1 MNFRLNIKPVLPYL
15 RPQGERSSGLRLE
28 ANENLWGPSP
38 EAAAAVG
45 SLSPERLAS
54 YPEPEALARIAGRRF
69 GAEEGGLILTN
80 GADEAI
86 SALMAILAGRGDEIV
101 MPVPG
106 FGVYPLTAALHRAR
120 IRGVPLGPRFEFR
133 SADLERAITKTT
145 RLVILVT
152 PNNPTGTEIRPAE
165 IEAIAVR
172 AARFGL
178 PVLLDETY
186 AGFRRRRHGRLTR
199 RHPHLIVLGSFS
211 KYFGLAGLRLG
222 YVIAS
227 REVISALQTALPPYS
242 VNAAALAAGKAA
254 LESETYYANVRREI
268 VSERRRLASSL
279 RGLGLT
285 VYPSAANFLCVR
297 VGLQAGQI
305 RKRLAD
311 TGIFVK
317 SFSGEPRLSE
327 CLRITVGRPE
337 DNRRFMTA
345 LRSALPP
352 EALIFDMDGVLVDV
366 SESYRR
372 AIEQTVYFFTGKPVS
387 AAEIQKWKLRP
398 EMNNDWDAAAAICRS
413 RNRNVP
419 RLEIISVFQEF
430 CLGKNGRPGL
440 LRSERWLPPP
450 SVLNRLAAR
459 YRLAIVTGRPGRD
472 ARRSLRRFGTGRFFE
487 TVIALEDCGR
497 RPKPDPY
504 GLRLARQRLHIRRGV
519 YFGDSPADMAAA
531 RADDMPAI
539 AVLPPGC
546 PDSNEWRKR
555 MAEAGAS
562 RFAENLE
569 TALEMMS

>member
-1 MNFRLNIKPVLPYL
+1 MKFQGNVASFPSYA
-15 RPQGERSSGLRLE
+15 RPEGDRSSGLRLD

-54 YPEPEALARIAGRRF
+54 YPESGELVRIAERRF
-69 GAEEGGLILTN
+69 GADKGGLVLTN

-86 SALMAILAGRGDEIV
+86 FALLALLAGRGDEIV

-106 FGVYPLTAALHRAR
+106 FGIYSLAAALHGAR
-120 IRGVPLGPRFEFR
+120 IRGVPLGPRFEFC
-133 SADLERAITKTT
+133 SAAAVGAITKAT
-145 RLVILVT
+145 RLVVLVT

-165 IEAIAVR
+165 IESIAER
-172 AARFGL
+172 AARSGL

-186 AGFRRRRHGRLTR
+186 AGFRRRCHGRLTR
-199 RHPHLIVLGSFS
+199 RHPNLIVLGSFS

-222 YVIAS
+222 YIIAS

-254 LESETYYANVRREI
+254 LESKSYYADMRRKI
-268 VSERRRLASSL
+268 VEERRRLASSL

-285 VYPSAANFLCVR
+285 VFPSAANFLCVR
-297 VGLQAGQI
+297 VGPHAEQI

-311 TGIFVK
+311 TGIYVK

-327 CLRITVGRPE
+327 CLRVTVGRP
-337 DNRRFMTA
+337 DHGRRFTDA
-345 LRSALPP
+345 LAKALPP
-352 EALIFDMDGVLVDV
+352 EALIFAMDGVRVDV

-413 RNRNVP
+413 KNRIVP
-419 RLEIISVFQEF
+419 RSELVSVFQEF
-430 CLGKNGRPGL
+430 YLGKSGRPGL
-440 LRSERWLPPP
+440 LRSERWLPSP
-450 SVLNRLAAR
+450 VAFNRLAAR
-459 YRLAIVTGRPGRD
+459 YRLAILTGRPGRD
-472 ARRSLRRFGTGRFFE
+472 ARRALRHFGTGRFFRA
-487 TVIALEDCGR
+487 VIALEDCGR

-504 GLRLARQRLHIRRGV
+504 GLRLALRRLNARRGI

-569 TALEMMS
+569 TALEPMS